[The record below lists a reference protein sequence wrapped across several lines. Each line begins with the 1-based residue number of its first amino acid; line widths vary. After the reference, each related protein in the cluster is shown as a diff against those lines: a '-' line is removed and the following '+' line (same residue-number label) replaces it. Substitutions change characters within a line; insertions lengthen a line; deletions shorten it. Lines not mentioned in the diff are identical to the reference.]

1 MSQAPQE
8 FAEMKPWHDE
18 LHRLTVGRPAGEEV
32 VQMFARLGY
41 AAAQPNTPRRPLQG
55 FVRA

>member
-1 MSQAPQE
+1 
-8 FAEMKPWHDE
+8 MKPWHDE